1 MTSFSNSGLDD
12 DMATAINNQDPLYS
26 SVNEESTSNT
36 GNDEIDYD
44 FELKGEKID
53 EYYCLI
59 CFLLLRDIA
68 QMPCKHMLCK
78 HCLDGWGK

>member
-1 MTSFSNSGLDD
+1 
-12 DMATAINNQDPLYS
+12 MAVAANFYNAEVVSHGKQVL
-26 SVNEESTSNT
+26 
-36 GNDEIDYD
+36 NDEIDYD
-44 FELKGEKID
+44 FELDGQKVD